1 MQFESKG
8 TEEFVDLKAELLVEG
23 SLERWKHE
31 RELEWEEVRMKEEQS
46 KLSERPAPPSKCLY
60 EQLRDRQEQKETERE
75 QQRSLKNYV
84 YTGPSEEEINL
95 IQSISSNEEEQR
107 LRIAREERVGLEEFR
122 KKIESV
128 KREETENK
136 QQQQEEQQD
145 IITQPSTTNTSNNS
159 KKKNILSS
167 VVIKPKR
174 TNRKRASEGNGKSKK
189 ETNSRSR
196 KERNTQTGPAAKRPA
211 LVSYSSDSD
220 IEKEGLK
227 ST

>member
-122 KKIESV
+122 KKIEFV

-136 QQQQEEQQD
+136 QQEEEQQD